1 MGTISIVLCRRLWG
15 LEVDG
20 RSRTWTQALSFKNS
34 PEEVSADLWIACS
47 RNWAVR
53 GRAGTVKGA
62 VGEGTGSASRKWG
75 WRKECGRWPLGSRLY
90 VFTGHSDWEAPCF
103 LKVWSLKLAKLRG
116 TKLQKDQKESFCI
129 FPVSTGGGKN
139 EEENTIG
146 KKRNKS
152 NFW

>member
-20 RSRTWTQALSFKNS
+20 RSRTWTQALSFKDS

-62 VGEGTGSASRKWG
+62 VGEGTGSASRKSG
-75 WRKECGRWPLGSRLY
+75 WRKECGRWPLGPDCIIY
-90 VFTGHSDWEAPCF
+90 WAQ
-103 LKVWSLKLAKLRG
+103 WLRG
-116 TKLQKDQKESFCI
+116 PLLFKGVESQTGKIERHKVTKGPKRVLLHISCEHR
-129 FPVSTGGGKN
+129 GR
-139 EEENTIG
+139 EEWGRKYNWE
-146 KKRNKS
+146 KKKQV
-152 NFW
+152 